1 MDREMALA
9 QLEALL
15 AVPGALKVITNE
27 VRPELRAD
35 RTDARSPLREAV
47 VDGVALA
54 SRPDTFVLHDVT
66 RLEAAPGAAGEN
78 GQYVAYTDEGDYCQ
92 GQPAALLARLTEWR
106 SGG

>member
-1 MDREMALA
+1 MDRDLAVA

-35 RTDARSPLREAV
+35 RKDPNSPLKDPV
-47 VDGVALA
+47 VDGVDLA
-54 SRPDTFVLHDVT
+54 KRADSFVQHDVT
-66 RLEAAPGAAGEN
+66 RVEPAGGAPGEN

-92 GQPAALLARLTEWR
+92 GQPQALLVRLQEWR
-106 SGG
+106 A